1 MYNNKSNAIIIIL
14 VCLVLLCSC
23 GEIMSDLIG
32 NRVYLSLSLEKGIT
46 ATRMDEVSYLQYR
59 CLRLSGY
66 QNDEGVVDD
75 WSQLTVNN
83 SGEKL
88 IDLGW
93 ITAGHWQFDVNVY
106 SKNNK
111 VLYSGSADV
120 YINGGGTLTIPIVC
134 TQHSGE
140 EGVVEFDI
148 TVLKTTA
155 EQPQLG
161 AIWKAYDT
169 DDSDSL
175 SSWTVTDLGSSWQF
189 TGTTTT
195 KEDRY
200 LLTVNLYS
208 SKKDGSTVCDMMVV
222 GGDTTKV
229 TGFINP
235 GSDISSYIQITGPYI
250 INGTIERSG
259 SFELGKAVTFRWV
272 NLADTPTKYTW
283 TVNGEILY
291 DKTTNSS
298 ITYTPTETGT
308 YRIVCCAFDDEN
320 NAGYAVYTVDL
331 TGAIWEPF
339 GSTIITDKGSSYG
352 TYEFSLGNTLC
363 KRTSGT
369 GGRYIV
375 LGGVMEGKGTETSP
389 YICWAPYVSGKGYEN
404 GLNTSSTSGM
414 VACDVLMAKD
424 SSSSA
429 HSYNGSYYIS
439 VGGALASLKQDN
451 VYVPSYTEMQT
462 IMNMVNKGTLKLAD
476 GKYWTST
483 DGSTSAT
490 TAWVMVVSGGSATMT
505 SAQKLS
511 KLANAKMLYL
521 RVV

>member
-1 MYNNKSNAIIIIL
+1 MYNNKSNAIIIVFISLIL
-14 VCLVLLCSC
+14 FCSC
-23 GEIMSDLIG
+23 TGIVDAIG
-32 NRVYLSLSLEKGIT
+32 NRVYLSLSVEKGIT
-46 ATRMDEVSYLQYR
+46 ATKEDEVSYLKYR
-59 CLRLSGY
+59 CLRNSNY
-66 QNDEGVVDD
+66 QTSEGIVSEWTQV
-75 WSQLTVNN
+75 TINN
-83 SGEKL
+83 SGERL

-93 ITAGHWQFDVNVY
+93 ITSGHWLFEVNVY
-106 SKNNK
+106 SKNDK

-120 YINGGGTLTIPIVC
+120 YLNGGGTKTIPIVC

-140 EGVVEFDI
+140 EGTVKFDI
-148 TVLKTTA
+148 TALKTTS

-161 AIWKAYDT
+161 AFWKAYDT
-169 DDSDSL
+169 EDSDSFT
-175 SSWTVTDLGSSWQF
+175 SWTVTDLGSSWRF
-189 TGTTTT
+189 TGETTT

-222 GGDTTKV
+222 GGEVTEV

-235 GSDISSYIQITGPYI
+235 GSDISSYIEITGPSMI
-250 INGTIERSG
+250 KGTIERSG
-259 SFELGKAVTFRWV
+259 NFELGKAVTFKWI

-283 TVNGEILY
+283 TVNGELLY
-291 DKTTNSS
+291 DKSTYSS
-298 ITYTPTETGT
+298 ISYTPTETGT

-339 GSTIITDKGSSYG
+339 GSTIVTDKGSSYG
-352 TYEFSLGNTLC
+352 TYEFSLGNTMC

-375 LGGVMEGKGTETSP
+375 VGGVLEGKGSETSP
-389 YICWAPYVSGKGYEN
+389 YICWAPYVNGKGYEN
-404 GLNTSSTSGM
+404 GLNTSSTSGI
-414 VACDVLMAKD
+414 VASDVLKAKD

-451 VYVPSYTEMQT
+451 VYVPSYSEMQT
-462 IMNMVNKGTLKLAD
+462 IMAMVNKGTLFLAD

-505 SAQKLS
+505 NAQKLS
-511 KLANAKMLYL
+511 KLANAKVLYL